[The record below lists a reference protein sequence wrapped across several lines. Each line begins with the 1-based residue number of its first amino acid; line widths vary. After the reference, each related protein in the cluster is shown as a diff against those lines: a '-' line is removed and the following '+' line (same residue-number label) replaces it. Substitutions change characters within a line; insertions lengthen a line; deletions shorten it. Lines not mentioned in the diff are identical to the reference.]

1 MSTTDRKPGPAGR
14 EFAVTF
20 VFIALLATCVHF
32 GGPAHLAS
40 TAIVCFI
47 YFLFGLAVVRKG
59 LLAAGALAFPFSL
72 LGDPHAMS
80 DTSIHVAQFGLW
92 LGTAVVWVPS
102 LLLGYVLRKRIDRRR
117 PAPEPRKR
125 FKSPV

>member
-1 MSTTDRKPGPAGR
+1 MGPFVPGLPGILNSHKEWINHR
-14 EFAVTF
+14 GSG
-20 VFIALLATCVHF
+20 H
-32 GGPAHLAS
+32 
-40 TAIVCFI
+40 
-47 YFLFGLAVVRKG
+47 
-59 LLAAGALAFPFSL
+59 SL